1 VAIAEIES
9 GSTDQSAHAGERR
22 FSAVRRGFDPQ
33 EVRAYERAT
42 AEELGQV
49 RGALEWERARREAL
63 ERRIRAAED
72 TAYTRISRDFGE
84 MLRGADAEVARVRSL
99 SGEQAHA
106 LVTAAQAEADRMIAA
121 AQEAAEQVL
130 VGAREQATH
139 MMAVSKERGDAVRAE
154 AESIKRDA
162 EKMWADAQAVREEAE
177 ARRAEAQAVWADTLV
192 VQAETDAMK
201 SAVDLQRRQTE
212 ELARMAADREQ
223 RRVAD
228 AAAQAREQ
236 DFAFEVPALDLP
248 DITEFLS

>member
-1 VAIAEIES
+1 VAIAEIEP
-9 GSTDQSAHAGERR
+9 GSNDRSAHAGERR
-22 FSAVRRGFDPQ
+22 FAAVKRGFDPQ
-33 EVRAYERAT
+33 EVRAYERA
-42 AEELGQV
+42 ASEELDKV

-63 ERRIRAAED
+63 ERRIRAAEE
-72 TAYTRISRDFGE
+72 TAYARISRDFGE

-99 SGEQAHA
+99 SAEQGHA
-106 LVTAAQAEADRMIAA
+106 LVTAAQGEADRMIAA

-130 VGAREQATH
+130 VGAREQATN
-139 MMAVSKERGDAVRAE
+139 MMAASKERGDAIRAE
-154 AESIKRDA
+154 AESVKRDA
-162 EKMWADAQAVREEAE
+162 ERMWADAQAVREEAE

-212 ELARMAADREQ
+212 ELARMAAEREQ
-223 RRVAD
+223 RRVAE

-236 DFAFEVPALDLP
+236 DLAFEVPALDLP